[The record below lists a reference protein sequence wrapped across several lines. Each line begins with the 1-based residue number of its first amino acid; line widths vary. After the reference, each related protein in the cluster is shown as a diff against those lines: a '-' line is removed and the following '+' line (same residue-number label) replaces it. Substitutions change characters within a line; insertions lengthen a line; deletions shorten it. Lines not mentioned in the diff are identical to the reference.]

1 MVNAERTNDVAA
13 AVRDLT
19 EGGAH
24 VSVDALGIGSTC
36 RNALK
41 SPRKR
46 GRQVQIGMTDA
57 GEGANFAIPLD
68 LIIDREIEL
77 LGSEGMPPLHYDA
90 MLRMVAA
97 GRLDPGRLV
106 SRTVALEEASA
117 MLAAMDAYDTL
128 GFIVIDLY

>member
-1 MVNAERTNDVAA
+1 
-13 AVRDLT
+13 
-19 EGGAH
+19 
-24 VSVDALGIGSTC
+24 
-36 RNALK
+36 
-41 SPRKR
+41 
-46 GRQVQIGMTDA
+46 MTDA

-128 GFIVIDLY
+128 GFTVIDRY